1 VIFINTTNIEVYKTK
16 VNQFYSQNHI
26 KKQKDG
32 QDYYYQKSSE
42 MANGVVELTLLNEMI
57 LYKIPK
63 EGELTSDILDVVFRS
78 NHDTTHIDRQFHG
91 KITEKRY
98 LFFALSVNLE
108 RAETSETIIRQLTDS
123 DRKAFQ
129 DFKKRT
135 TKDDDEVSFVEMD
148 HPAVFGCFFKNQ
160 LVAVSSN
167 LNWGDD
173 LRDIGILTDKN
184 YRKMGYG
191 KATVA
196 TLCNYN
202 AKQGKIN
209 QYRCT
214 DQNVKSYKTAKSLG
228 FENWGLIY
236 TIDINR

>member
-1 VIFINTTNIEVYKTK
+1 MKLF
-16 VNQFYSQNHI
+16 
-26 KKQKDG
+26 
-32 QDYYYQKSSE
+32 
-42 MANGVVELTLLNEMI
+42 
-57 LYKIPK
+57 KIPK
-63 EGELTSDILDVVFRS
+63 KWELKEDILNTFFRS
-78 NHDTTHIDRQFHG
+78 NANTSHIDKQFQG

-98 LFFALSVNLE
+98 LFFARSVDLKSPKST
-108 RAETSETIIRQLTDS
+108 ETTIRQLTDS
-123 DRKAFQ
+123 DKNAFQ
-129 DFKKRT
+129 DLKERT
-135 TKDDDEVSFVEMD
+135 TKADDEESFVEMD
-148 HPAVFGCFFKNQ
+148 HPVVFGCFFKNQ